1 MCTVQLFWKMQNLL
15 RLKVHECSIHKAPL
29 FSIYATERYT
39 SYSKKDAYKS
49 AHRSTVGH
57 SQNLRDNSN
66 VHQFQVNCEIV
77 ITVKSHTAKSRSA
90 TTTHSSVDELHKLL
104 REKSQIP
111 NGIFIK
117 LQFRT
122 RAKSSGV
129 RSWGSGFF
137 VAWGMIAGD
146 SCCAACFCS

>member
-1 MCTVQLFWKMQNLL
+1 MKT
-15 RLKVHECSIHKAPL
+15 
-29 FSIYATERYT
+29 
-39 SYSKKDAYKS
+39 
-49 AHRSTVGH
+49 
-57 SQNLRDNSN
+57 
-66 VHQFQVNCEIV
+66 
-77 ITVKSHTAKSRSA
+77 HTAKSRSA
-90 TTTHSSVDELHKLL
+90 TTTYRNVDELHKLL

-129 RSWGSGFF
+129 RSWDSGFS

-146 SCCAACFCS
+146 SGCAAHFCFLLSWWVDRRIKYEGGAFLLKGFELSCFQERFLF

>member
-1 MCTVQLFWKMQNLL
+1 MKT
-15 RLKVHECSIHKAPL
+15 
-29 FSIYATERYT
+29 
-39 SYSKKDAYKS
+39 
-49 AHRSTVGH
+49 
-57 SQNLRDNSN
+57 
-66 VHQFQVNCEIV
+66 
-77 ITVKSHTAKSRSA
+77 HTAKSRSA
-90 TTTHSSVDELHKLL
+90 TTTYRNVDELHKLL

-129 RSWGSGFF
+129 RSWDSGFS

-146 SCCAACFCS
+146 SGCAAHFCFLLSWRAVCQSQSLTVWQKHKDFFWELKENNN

>member
-1 MCTVQLFWKMQNLL
+1 MLYPQSPTLQYICN
-15 RLKVHECSIHKAPL
+15 RKVYI
-29 FSIYATERYT
+29 
-39 SYSKKDAYKS
+39 YSKKAAYKS

-77 ITVKSHTAKSRSA
+77 ITMKSHTAKSRSA
-90 TTTHSSVDELHKLL
+90 TTTHSNVNELHKLL

-122 RAKSSGV
+122 RAKSSGD

-146 SCCAACFCS
+146 SHCAARFCS

>member
-111 NGIFIK
+111 NGILVWIWYENGYDIYRVISEDGLEHTAF
-117 LQFRT
+117 LLFPGYPE
-122 RAKSSGV
+122 AKENQL
-129 RSWGSGFF
+129 
-137 VAWGMIAGD
+137 
-146 SCCAACFCS
+146 